1 LLFNE
6 KRGKYAET
14 KPLHE
19 SQRNKW
25 TDKGFLVTLKLI
37 PNLELEQVILS
48 YGEDVEVLSP
58 QSLRDTIESRIKLL
72 YNLYT

>member
-1 LLFNE
+1 M
-6 KRGKYAET
+6 
-14 KPLHE
+14 HE

>member
-1 LLFNE
+1 MLFNE